1 MPSGFRCRSLALVIP
16 EAHNGH
22 GMKILTLVLLV
33 AGIGVIA
40 AGLWL
45 YTPDKPRDRLE
56 RAYAASPAD
65 FIPVLGLRL
74 HLRDTGPRDAPA
86 IILLHGLGSS
96 LQTWDGWAR
105 TLSATYRV
113 IRFDLPGFGLTGEDP
128 TGDYS
133 DARSVAV
140 VGALMD
146 TLSIHRA
153 TIAGNSMGGKIAWMF
168 AAAHPDRVDRLIL
181 ISPDGFASPGF
192 EYGKRPE
199 IPAVARL
206 LPYTLPAW
214 LLRMNLAPAYGDPA
228 RLTEATLD
236 RYRDMMLAPGVRRAM
251 LARMEQV
258 MLEPPEPSLRR
269 IAAPTLLLWGE
280 KDGLIPFGNAQDY
293 LRAIAGSR
301 LVSFPDLGHVPQ
313 EEAPEQSLAPV
324 LAFMAGAPMPRQD

>member
-1 MPSGFRCRSLALVIP
+1 
-16 EAHNGH
+16 
-22 GMKILTLVLLV
+22 MKVLTIVLLL
-33 AGIGVIA
+33 AGIGLIGA
-40 AGLWL
+40 ALWL
-45 YTPDKPRDRLE
+45 YTPDKPRDQLE
-56 RAYAASPAD
+56 RTYAASSAD
-65 FIPVLGLRL
+65 FISVAGLRL
-74 HLRDTGPRDAPA
+74 HIRDTGPRDAPV

-96 LQTWDGWAR
+96 LHTWEPWAR

-133 DARSVAV
+133 DERSVAV
-140 VGALMD
+140 LAALMD

-168 AAAHPDRVDRLIL
+168 AAGHPDRVDRLIL

-192 EYGKRPE
+192 EYGKQPE

-228 RLTEATLD
+228 RLTGATLN

-251 LARMEQV
+251 LERMEQV
-258 MLEPPEPSLRR
+258 MLEPPEPLLRR
-269 IAAPTLLLWGE
+269 IEAPTLLLWGE
-280 KDGLIPFGNAQDY
+280 RDALIPISNARDY
-293 LRAIAGSR
+293 LTAIRGSR

-313 EEAPEQSLAPV
+313 EEAPERSIVPV
-324 LAFMAGAPMPRQD
+324 ETFLQDKAGP